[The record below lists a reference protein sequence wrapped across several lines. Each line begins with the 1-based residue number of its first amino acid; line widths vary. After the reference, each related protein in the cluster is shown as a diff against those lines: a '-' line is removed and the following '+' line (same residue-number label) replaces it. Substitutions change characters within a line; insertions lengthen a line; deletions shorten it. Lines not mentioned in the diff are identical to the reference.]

1 MVGYKIAFD
10 KSRKKIQNLVDSS
23 PKSDRYYSDIYLV
36 YSEILYDSLHILLV
50 SAAEENALFQ
60 V

>member
-1 MVGYKIAFD
+1 MVGYNIAFD

-36 YSEILYDSLHILLV
+36 YSEILYDSLHILLD
-50 SAAEENALFQ
+50 FF
-60 V
+60 